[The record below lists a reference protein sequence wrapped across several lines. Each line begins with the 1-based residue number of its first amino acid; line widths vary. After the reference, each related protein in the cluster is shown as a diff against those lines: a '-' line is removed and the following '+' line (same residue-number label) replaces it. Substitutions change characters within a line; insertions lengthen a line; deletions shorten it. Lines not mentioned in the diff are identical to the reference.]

1 MRRLHSFRMIL
12 SGLAALAV
20 MTACTQ
26 DELADGMPMQEKAPL
41 ELTANLYH
49 SVATPATANT
59 RGTVD
64 GDWENAH
71 TVAVRVNGK
80 VKEYTVNPNTDGSAT
95 LTCSDITEADTDFWW
110 TNTTD
115 SKTIT
120 AWYPYSTT
128 EPVIGG
134 SWTVT
139 PDQSAGIPVEADLL
153 YATRQITFNNP
164 SLEFHHLMSKVIINI
179 LPSDYLN
186 LHGEQLSVKMNDIY
200 CTGILKKNDDYE
212 DRLELYCDF
221 NSVQQTVTPHRLPN
235 TNSGCFAS
243 YTALLI
249 PQPFTYMRK
258 SIEIRVGSAVYKWIM
273 NIIANSFYSG
283 HQYTY
288 NIIVKEHGLDVKV
301 SESIGWNP
309 DGVSGD
315 GSVVL
320 P

>member
-12 SGLAALAV
+12 GGLAALAV

-95 LTCSDITEADTDFWW
+95 LTCSGITEADTDFWW

-153 YATRQITFNNP
+153 YATRQITFNNTY
-164 SLEFHHLMSKVIINI
+164 LEFYHLMSKVIINI

-200 CTGILKKNDDYE
+200 CTGILEKHYKYG
-212 DRLELYCDF
+212 LELYSDY
-221 NSVQQTVTPHRLPN
+221 NSVQQIVIPHRLPN

-249 PQPFTYMRK
+249 PQDVTQTEK
-258 SIEIRVGSAVYKWIM
+258 SIEIGVGSAVYKWTM
-273 NIIANSFYSG
+273 NIMDNSFDSG
-283 HQYTY
+283 YQYTY
-288 NIIVKEHGLDVKV
+288 NITVKEHGLDVKV
-301 SESIGWNP
+301 SESIGWGN
-309 DGVSGD
+309 GASGN
-315 GSVVL
+315 GEVEL